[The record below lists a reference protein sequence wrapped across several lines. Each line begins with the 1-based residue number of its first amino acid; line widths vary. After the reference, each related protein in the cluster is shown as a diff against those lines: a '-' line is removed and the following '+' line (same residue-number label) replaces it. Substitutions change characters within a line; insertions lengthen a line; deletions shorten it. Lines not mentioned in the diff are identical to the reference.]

1 MSGSVADLLCF
12 VGMVLWIMRY
22 SGFVM
27 WRAVVLDR
35 SG

>member
-22 SGFVM
+22 SGLLCGGL
-27 WRAVVLDR
+27 WY
-35 SG
+35 